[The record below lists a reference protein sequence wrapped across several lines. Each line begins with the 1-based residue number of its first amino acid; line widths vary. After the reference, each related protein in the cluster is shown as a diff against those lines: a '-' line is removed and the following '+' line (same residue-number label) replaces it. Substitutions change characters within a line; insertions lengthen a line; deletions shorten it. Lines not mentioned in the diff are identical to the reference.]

1 MPHTHV
7 MSDLV
12 FISYAKEDQRFAE
25 RLYIDLTH
33 AGVSVWMD
41 PYDLLPGQ
49 PWERE
54 IEKAISRSS
63 YFIAVQSSRSV
74 GKRGHVQK
82 ELRRALEVA
91 EEYPED
97 KQFVI
102 PVRIEECEPTFE
114 ALRKLH
120 RLDLF
125 PDYEEGLNKL
135 LRVFEYAGVEKPKLT
150 YVEEYPRLGNI
161 ARLTVRGFGF
171 IASPPIP
178 DLFFFHSNELRGIEF
193 KELREGDMITFHIVV
208 RTKGIV
214 ATGVERN

>member
-1 MPHTHV
+1 

-12 FISYAKEDQRFAE
+12 FISYAKEDQRSAE
-25 RLYIDLTH
+25 RLYLDLKH
-33 AGVSVWMD
+33 AGVSPWMD
-41 PYDLLPGQ
+41 SYDLLPGQ

-54 IEKAISRSS
+54 IEEAISRSS
-63 YFIAVQSSRSV
+63 YFVAVQSSRSV

-97 KQFVI
+97 KLFVI
-102 PVRIEECEPTFE
+102 PVRIEECEPTFK

-135 LRVFEYAGVEKPKLT
+135 LRVFGYVEREKPKLA
-150 YVEEYPRLGNI
+150 YVEKYPRMGTV
-161 ARLTVRGFGF
+161 ARLNERGYGF
-171 IASPPIP
+171 IASPPLEKDI
-178 DLFFFHSNELRGIEF
+178 FFHHRELHGVSVE
-193 KELREGDMITFHIVV
+193 ELREGDMITFYFGGGT
-208 RTKGIV
+208 RGDV
-214 ATGVERN
+214 ATDIVRR